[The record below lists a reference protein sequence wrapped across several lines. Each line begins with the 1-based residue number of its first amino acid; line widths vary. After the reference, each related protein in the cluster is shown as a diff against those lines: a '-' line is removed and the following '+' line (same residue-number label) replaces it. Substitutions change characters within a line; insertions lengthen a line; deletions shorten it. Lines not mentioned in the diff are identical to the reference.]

1 MPNDWDSPD
10 WKSAPPDVRMLT
22 IVAIVFFALA
32 MTGIVLGTSPHPN
45 LARGGQALAMLS
57 MIAIIVIFFWARRI
71 LWKNRTK

>member
-1 MPNDWDSPD
+1 MSNEWDSPD
-10 WKSAPPDVRMLT
+10 WKSAPRDVRLLT

-57 MIAIIVIFFWARRI
+57 MIAIIVIFFWARKI
-71 LWKNRTK
+71 LWNSQQK